1 MKTFQQFQSYSQ
13 HLDEGIN
20 LASKVYKVYKTARK
34 TPIIKKVGNVIKN
47 LRTKSKLNPND
58 YKIMY
63 HGTNQKDASK
73 IVRKGFRGRRGAG
86 EGGLP
91 LDDKKRRVYVTD
103 DPQKALEYAK
113 TKTKYDSNL
122 SPSVVGVRVPTKDVQ
137 RAYRDGEYI
146 APVKGMKS
154 YQKDVKPIKIRNS
167 KVVQEGKG
175 DAIKAATMLGKKVKQ
190 ISPKLMAKTKEF
202 LRNQR
207 SGLGTTA
214 RRSQNQLKSI
224 DMKDAKKILQNP
236 KKFGEDDIKFAK
248 EISSQGK
255 KSLMPGEKIQK
266 ADKISKLTSNRKSI
280 HPPTADA
287 AQAKLTDRK
296 VELIKNRN
304 NRRRE
309 KERLL
314 RRMFEKGK

>member
-1 MKTFQQFQSYSQ
+1 MKTFQQFQSYSRQ
-13 HLDEGIN
+13 LDEGIK
-20 LASKVYKVYKTARK
+20 LASKVYKIARK
-34 TPIIKKVGNVIKN
+34 TPIMKKVGNVIKN
-47 LRTKSKLNPND
+47 LRTKPKLNPND

-63 HGTNQKDASK
+63 HGTTQKDASK

-91 LDDKKRRVYVTD
+91 DNINKKKSVYMTD
-103 DPQKALEYAK
+103 DPQKGLKYAE

-122 SPSVVGVRVPTKDVQ
+122 SPSVVGVRVPTKNIE
-137 RAYRDGEYI
+137 RGYREGEYI
-146 APVKGMKS
+146 APVKGIKS
-154 YQKDVKPIKIRNS
+154 YVKDVKPIKI
-167 KVVQEGKG
+167 KKGQVVQEGKG

-202 LRNQR
+202 IRNQR
-207 SGLGTTA
+207 FGLNTKVRLNRHNM
-214 RRSQNQLKSI
+214 RRI
-224 DMKDAKKILQNP
+224 DAKDAKKILKNP
-236 KKFGEDDIKFAK
+236 SKYGKDDLRIARETKSANKKGVI
-248 EISSQGK
+248 
-255 KSLMPGEKIQK
+255 PNEKIEK
-266 ADKISKLTSNRKSI
+266 PDKISRLAANRKSI

-296 VELIKNRN
+296 VELIKNKN

-314 RRMFEKGK
+314 RRMFEKGGK